1 MEPFMETFYVH
12 RLSPFLVEFGSG
24 SGIGV
29 RWYGLS
35 YVLSFLVGNWL
46 LVRLARKGLAPIAP
60 DKAGDFIT
68 WAALFGVLLGGRLGF
83 VLLYDLPHLVAE
95 PLSML
100 RVWEG
105 GMASHGGILGLVFYT
120 LYYAHAHRLSWTGI
134 GDALVCV
141 APPGIFLVRLANF
154 INGELYGREARV
166 PWAVQFP
173 TEIGESPAL
182 LEGTAYAN
190 LPLDVLLEQWRSKP
204 SADPAGLE
212 ATLRSVLP
220 PRHPSQIYE
229 ALLEGALLF
238 GILWVLRT
246 RFRLP
251 TGVVTGA
258 FFVFY
263 ALLRIVGEQF
273 RQPED
278 FNFGMPRGV
287 FLSLFLVVLGI
298 VFAVS
303 GWRRGDYIGGGL
315 AVSAEPEPGG
325 GGA

>member
-1 MEPFMETFYVH
+1 MEAFYLH
-12 RLSPFLVEFGSG
+12 RLSPFLVEFGGG

-35 YVLSFLVGNWL
+35 YVLSFLVANWL
-46 LVRLARKGLAPIAP
+46 LVRLARKGLAPVAP
-60 DKAGDFIT
+60 EKVGDFIT
-68 WAALFGVLLGGRLGF
+68 WAALFGVLLGGRVGF
-83 VLLYDLPHLVAE
+83 VLLYDLPHLLAD
-95 PLSML
+95 PLSIL

-105 GMASHGGILGLVFYT
+105 GMASHGGILGLVFFT
-120 LYYAHAHRLSWTGI
+120 LYYARANRLSWTGI

-141 APPGIFLVRLANF
+141 APPGIFLVRIANF
-154 INGELYGREARV
+154 INGELYGRESNLG
-166 PWAVQFP
+166 WAVQFP
-173 TEIGESPAL
+173 TEIKESPEL

-190 LPLDVLLEQWRSKP
+190 LQPELVLEQLRSKTG
-204 SADPAGLE
+204 ADPAGLE
-212 ATLRSVLP
+212 AALRSVLP

-238 GILWVLRT
+238 VILWTLKT

-263 ALLRIVGEQF
+263 ALLRIAGEQF

-287 FLSLFLVVLGI
+287 FLSLFLVLLG
-298 VFAVS
+298 VCFAVF
-303 GWRRGDYIGGGL
+303 GWRRGDYL
-315 AVSAEPEPGG
+315 G
-325 GGA
+325 GGAASAADPAAKGTRA

>member
-1 MEPFMETFYVH
+1 M
-12 RLSPFLVEFGSG
+12 
-24 SGIGV
+24 

-35 YVLSFLVGNWL
+35 YVLSFLLAHWL
-46 LVRLARKGLAPIAP
+46 LVRLARRGLAPIAA

-83 VLLYDLPHLVAE
+83 VLLYDLPHLLDE
-95 PLSML
+95 PLSVL

-120 LYYAHAHRLSWTGI
+120 LYYARAHRLSWTGI

-141 APPGIFLVRLANF
+141 APPGIFLVRIANF
-154 INGELYGREARV
+154 INGELYGRETRV
-166 PWAVQFP
+166 SWAVQFP
-173 TEIGESPAL
+173 TEIRESPGL
-182 LEGTAYAN
+182 LEGTPYAS
-190 LPLDVLLEQWRSKP
+190 LQPDLVLEQLRARS

-212 ATLRSVLP
+212 AALRGVLP

-238 GILWVLRT
+238 VILWTLKT

-258 FFVFY
+258 FFVLY
-263 ALLRIVGEQF
+263 ALLRIAGEQF

-287 FLSLFLVVLGI
+287 FLSLFLILLG
-298 VFAVS
+298 VCFALF
-303 GWRRGDYIGGGL
+303 GWRRGDYQGGGTGFP
-315 AVSAEPEPGG
+315 AASVPEKPG
-325 GGA
+325 A

>member
-1 MEPFMETFYVH
+1 MGEFYLH

-35 YVLSFLVGNWL
+35 YVLSFLLANWL
-46 LVRLARKGLAPIAP
+46 LVRLARRGLAPIAP
-60 DKAGDFIT
+60 EKVGDFIT

-83 VLLYDLPHLVAE
+83 ALLYDFQRLLSE
-95 PLSML
+95 PLSIL

-105 GMASHGGILGLVFYT
+105 GMASHGGILGLVFFT
-120 LYYAHAHRLSWTGI
+120 LYYARTHRLSWTGI

-141 APPGIFLVRLANF
+141 APPGIFLVRMANF
-154 INGELYGREARV
+154 INGELYGRETRL

-173 TEIGESPAL
+173 TEIRESPAL
-182 LEGTAYAN
+182 LEGTPYAN
-190 LPLDVLLEQWRSKP
+190 LQPDLVLEQLR
-204 SADPAGLE
+204 AGTAVDPAGLE
-212 ATLRSVLP
+212 SAVRSVLP

-238 GILWVLRT
+238 GILWTLKT

-263 ALLRIVGEQF
+263 ALLRIAGEQF

-278 FNFGMPRGV
+278 FNYGMPRGV
-287 FLSLFLVVLGI
+287 FLSLFLILLG
-298 VFAVS
+298 VCFAVH
-303 GWRRGDYIGGGL
+303 GWRRGDYQ
-315 AVSAEPEPGG
+315 G
-325 GGA
+325 GGAAVLADSIRKDAHT

>member
-1 MEPFMETFYVH
+1 MGEFYLH
-12 RLSPFLVEFGSG
+12 RFSPFLIEFGSG
-24 SGIGV
+24 SGVGV

-35 YVLSFLVGNWL
+35 YVLSFLLANWL
-46 LVRLARKGLAPIAP
+46 LVRLARRGLAPIAP
-60 DKAGDFIT
+60 EKVGDFIT
-68 WAALFGVLLGGRLGF
+68 WGALFGVLLGGRLGF
-83 VLLYDLPHLVAE
+83 VLLYDFPHLLNE
-95 PLSML
+95 PLSIL

-120 LYYAHAHRLSWTGI
+120 LYYARTHRLSWTGI

-141 APPGIFLVRLANF
+141 APPGIFLVRIANF
-154 INGELYGREARV
+154 INGELYGRETRV
-166 PWAVQFP
+166 SWAVQFP
-173 TEIGESPAL
+173 TEIRESPAL
-182 LEGTAYAN
+182 LEGTPYAN
-190 LPLDVLLEQWRSKP
+190 LQPDLLLEQLREGT
-204 SADPAGLE
+204 ALDPAGLE
-212 ATLRSVLP
+212 SALRIVLP

-238 GILWVLRT
+238 GILWTLKT

-263 ALLRIVGEQF
+263 ALLRIAGEQL

-287 FLSLFLVVLGI
+287 FLSLFLILLG
-298 VFAVS
+298 VCFAVH
-303 GWRRGDYIGGGL
+303 GWRQGDYH
-315 AVSAEPEPGG
+315 GG
-325 GGA
+325 GGPVLAGSTRKDGQTS

>member
-1 MEPFMETFYVH
+1 MGEFYLH
-12 RLSPFLVEFGSG
+12 RFSPFLIEFGSG
-24 SGIGV
+24 SGVGV

-35 YVLSFLVGNWL
+35 YVLSFLLANWL
-46 LVRLARKGLAPIAP
+46 LVRLARRGLAPIAP
-60 DKAGDFIT
+60 EKVGDFIT
-68 WAALFGVLLGGRLGF
+68 WGALFGVLLGGRLGF
-83 VLLYDLPHLVAE
+83 VLLYDFPHLLNE
-95 PLSML
+95 PLSIL

-120 LYYAHAHRLSWTGI
+120 LYYARTHRLSWTGI

-141 APPGIFLVRLANF
+141 APPGIFLVRIANF
-154 INGELYGREARV
+154 INGELYGRETRV
-166 PWAVQFP
+166 SWAVQFP
-173 TEIGESPAL
+173 TEIRESPAL
-182 LEGTAYAN
+182 LEGTPYAN
-190 LPLDVLLEQWRSKP
+190 LQPDLLLEQLR
-204 SADPAGLE
+204 AGTALDPAGLE
-212 ATLRSVLP
+212 SALRSVLP

-238 GILWVLRT
+238 GILWTLKT

-263 ALLRIVGEQF
+263 ALLRIAGEQL

-287 FLSLFLVVLGI
+287 FLSLFLILLG
-298 VFAVS
+298 VCFAVH
-303 GWRRGDYIGGGL
+303 GWRQGDYH
-315 AVSAEPEPGG
+315 GG
-325 GGA
+325 GGPVLAGSTRKDGQTS

>member
-1 MEPFMETFYVH
+1 MEEFYLH
-12 RLSPFLVEFGSG
+12 RLGPFLVEFGRG

-29 RWYGLS
+29 RWYGFS
-35 YVLSFLVGNWL
+35 YVLSFLLAHWL
-46 LVRLARKGLAPIAP
+46 LVRLARRGLAPIAP
-60 DKAGDFIT
+60 QKVGDFIT

-83 VLLYDLPHLVAE
+83 VLLYDLPHLLNE
-95 PLSML
+95 PLSVL

-120 LYYAHAHRLSWTGI
+120 LYYARAHRLSWTGV

-141 APPGIFLVRLANF
+141 APPGIFLVRIANF
-154 INGELYGREARV
+154 INGELYGRETRV
-166 PWAVQFP
+166 SWAVQFP
-173 TEIGESPAL
+173 TEIREFPGL
-182 LEGTAYAN
+182 LEGTPYAG
-190 LPLDVLLEQWRSKP
+190 LQPDLLLGQLRETS
-204 SADPAGLE
+204 SAATAGLE
-212 ATLRSVLP
+212 AALRGVLP

-238 GILWVLRT
+238 VILWTLKT

-258 FFVFY
+258 FFVLY
-263 ALLRIVGEQF
+263 ALLRIAGEQF

-287 FLSLFLVVLGI
+287 FLSLFLILLGI
-298 VFAVS
+298 CFALF
-303 GWRRGDYIGGGL
+303 GWRRGDYQGGGTGL
-315 AVSAEPEPGG
+315 ITNADSEKPGE
-325 GGA
+325 

>member
-1 MEPFMETFYVH
+1 MGAFYLH
-12 RLSPFLVEFGSG
+12 RLSPFLVEFGRG

-35 YVLSFLVGNWL
+35 YVLSFLLANWL
-46 LVRLARKGLAPIAP
+46 LVRLARKGLAPLAP
-60 DKAGDFIT
+60 VKVGDFIT
-68 WAALFGVLLGGRLGF
+68 WAALFGVLLGGRLGY
-83 VLLYDLPHLVAE
+83 VLLYDWHHLLSE
-95 PLSML
+95 PLSAF

-120 LYYAHAHRLSWTGI
+120 FFYARTHHVSWTGI

-141 APPGIFLVRLANF
+141 APPGIFLVRIANF
-154 INGELYGREARV
+154 INGELYGRETRV
-166 PWAVQFP
+166 GWAVQFP
-173 TEIGESPAL
+173 SELRESPTL
-182 LEGTAYAN
+182 LEKTPFASLQPEG
-190 LPLDVLLEQWRSKP
+190 VLEQIRSGTGT
-204 SADPAGLE
+204 DVAGLE
-212 ATLRSVLP
+212 SALRSVLP

-238 GILWVLRT
+238 AILWTLRT

-258 FFVFY
+258 FFICY

-278 FNFGMPRGV
+278 FNFGLPRGV
-287 FLSLFLVVLGI
+287 FLSLFLILIGLGF
-298 VFAVS
+298 VFW
-303 GWRRGDYIGGGL
+303 GWRRGDYQGGGL
-315 AVSAEPEPGG
+315 GVVASRTDGETMQ
-325 GGA
+325 